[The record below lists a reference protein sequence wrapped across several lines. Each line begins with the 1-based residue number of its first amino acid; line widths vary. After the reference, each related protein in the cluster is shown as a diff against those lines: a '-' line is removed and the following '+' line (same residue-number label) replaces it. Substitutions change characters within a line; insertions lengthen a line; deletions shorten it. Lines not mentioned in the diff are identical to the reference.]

1 MLSFSM
7 QSPKKSGH
15 KTKEDASKPGETE
28 EEEDKPEPAPMGRVM
43 KLNAPE
49 WPYMAVGSFF
59 AALVGAF
66 PVLFAFILS
75 ELIEVSV
82 EIRLEILLGAVC

>member
-1 MLSFSM
+1 MVFLF
-7 QSPKKSGH
+7 QTP
-15 KTKEDASKPGETE
+15 SKHTLTHTEGEAAVEE
-28 EEEDKPEPAPMGRVM
+28 EEEDKPEPAPMGRIM

-59 AALVGAF
+59 AAIVGAF

-75 ELIEVSV
+75 ELIEVS
-82 EIRLEILLGAVC
+82 LLL

>member
-1 MLSFSM
+1 MKLS
-7 QSPKKSGH
+7 
-15 KTKEDASKPGETE
+15 GEEE
-28 EEEDKPEPAPMGRVM
+28 EEEDKPEPAPMGRIM
-43 KLNAPE
+43 KLNASE

-75 ELIEVSV
+75 ELIQV
-82 EIRLEILLGAVC
+82 RFAL